1 MTIDRRMLLAAGAG
15 LIAAPVTAHAM
26 SIVVNR
32 LEIVMRSGRKH
43 AFEVEIANTPE
54 TRARGLMFRRSLPAD
69 GGMLFDFAPGETDVS
84 MWMKNTYIP
93 LDMVFI
99 RANGTIRHIAENTTP
114 FSEATISSRGPVK
127 AVLEVAGGTCQRLG
141 IAAGDRVIHPF
152 FRS

>member
-1 MTIDRRMLLAAGAG
+1 MMIDRRMLLTAGAG
-15 LIAAPVTAHAM
+15 LLAAPLAARATGAG
-26 SIVVNR
+26 VNR
-32 LEIVMRSGRKH
+32 LEIISRSGRKH
-43 AFEVEIANTPE
+43 TFEVEIANTPE
-54 TRARGLMFRRSLPAD
+54 TRSRGLMFRRSLPAD
-69 GGMLFDFAPGETDVS
+69 GGMLFDFAANETDVS

-93 LDMVFI
+93 LDMLFI

-141 IAAGDRVIHPF
+141 ITAGDRVVHSF